1 MTAAEG
7 KGGVAWGARR
17 AHCTAAD
24 GHGTAKPRP
33 IATGAVPLRPAEAAR
48 SGETATVRLRQLQQ
62 GGLYNTP
69 PPHGGFC
76 LSCEK
81 EAATAQKLEAMK
93 ERRTHAR
100 TSAFA

>member
-1 MTAAEG
+1 MTPAEG
-7 KGGVAWGARR
+7 KGGAAWGARR
-17 AHCTAAD
+17 AHCTAAGGRD
-24 GHGTAKPRP
+24 AAKPRP
-33 IATGAVPLRPAEAAR
+33 KAAGAVPLRPAEAAR
-48 SGETATVRLRQLQQ
+48 SGETSTVKLRQLQQ

-69 PPHGGFC
+69 PPHEGFC
-76 LSCEK
+76 LSCGK